1 MLAPSQRCGAGAGRA
16 GGGGRSESRGPV
28 PPSLCG
34 QRLLPALRAAGR
46 AAVPLELGKKAVGNE
61 SLSERIPSF
70 SVPALRFCVILS
82 EESLPFGAFCPL
94 FPGGIRFPV
103 VVKERDSE

>member
-1 MLAPSQRCGAGAGRA
+1 M
-16 GGGGRSESRGPV
+16 
-28 PPSLCG
+28 
-34 QRLLPALRAAGR
+34 
-46 AAVPLELGKKAVGNE
+46 PLELGKKAVGNE

-103 VVKERDSE
+103 VVKERDSELKPHRQHPR